1 LIVSGFAC
9 SLAPWIPQF
18 ASRFWAKKLLEG
30 APKNALNQAQG
41 NSIP

>member
-1 LIVSGFAC
+1 LIVSGFAP
-9 SLAPWIPQF
+9 SLTLWVRQF
-18 ASRFWAKKLLEG
+18 ASRFWAKKLLER